1 MIEGEGEAIFW
12 GLGVEQGF
20 LGDGASGFDVS
31 GIVEGGEGVERGIG
45 AGRFDRA
52 DRAA

>member
-1 MIEGEGEAIFW
+1 MLEDEGESRFW

-20 LGDGASGFDVS
+20 LGDRASGFDIR

-45 AGRFDRA
+45 AGGFDRA